1 MSGVPSRVR
10 DYPEVANDEMTFS
23 IQIPDWYGTGPATLT
38 LGFDNYVSRIADPME
53 MRWKMPCEK
62 LGEQGWEGVPR
73 RTTEEVRTCGCIYC
87 QLCFDLILHWRV
99 TR

>member
-1 MSGVPSRVR
+1 MSGVSNSVR

-23 IQIPDWYGTGPATLT
+23 IRIPDWYGKGPGILT
-38 LGFDNYVSRIADPME
+38 LRFDNNASRMGNPME

-62 LGEQGWEGVPR
+62 LGERGWEEAPK
-73 RTTEEVRTCGCIYC
+73 RTTEEVRTCGCTYC
-87 QLCFDLILHWRV
+87 QICFDLILRWRV